1 MGWKEW
7 VKRKLS
13 VFGLA
18 GGSETLEDTQEELD
32 VKLEGVR
39 NDLKKDDPEEEKD
52 KEEE

>member
-1 MGWKEW
+1 MGIKEW
-7 VKRKLS
+7 FRRKAK

-18 GGSETLEDTQEELD
+18 GGSETLEDTKEELD